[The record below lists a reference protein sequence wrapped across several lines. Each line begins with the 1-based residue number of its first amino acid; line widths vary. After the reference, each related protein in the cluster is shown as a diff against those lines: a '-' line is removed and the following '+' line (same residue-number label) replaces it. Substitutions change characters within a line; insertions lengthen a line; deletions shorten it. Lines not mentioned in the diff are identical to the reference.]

1 MSWYTLFHA
10 KKMFK
15 LNLKIALRNLWKYK
29 GYTAI
34 NVFGL
39 SIGLASCILIF
50 IFVRYQMSFDKDY
63 ANGDRIYRVVSSWKY
78 PDGNE
83 FQSAGVPL
91 PLAPAMRNDFS
102 QFEKVA
108 AIQQSGGIVKVKAQA
123 EKSEVKDSESV
134 FYAEPSF
141 FEIFDY
147 KWLSGSPNQALA
159 SPNTV
164 VLSEKTANKY
174 FGNWQKAIGN
184 SINFNTDKDFKVTG
198 VIKDN
203 PDNSSFPLEIIFS
216 YASFSNRNMKSWNSV
231 SSSSECYVL
240 LKNNTT
246 VADLAK
252 PLQQFIAK
260 YYLEKGTGKEE
271 HHFQPLSDIHHN
283 EDYNNFSDQITPYKQ
298 IIGLAVIG
306 LFLLLTACINF
317 VNLATAQAISRSKE
331 VGVRKVMG
339 SRRKQLIW
347 QFLSETALITI
358 ISLLLACVF
367 AELTLPKMENL
378 FGGDITFSLFGH
390 PIIFVF
396 LFALLILVSFL
407 AGLYPALI
415 MSGFSP
421 ALAIKNKV
429 AANAGGVGL
438 RKTLVVLQFAIT
450 AILIVSTLVVVK
462 QMSFIRDKS
471 LGFDTDAI
479 ALISMP
485 DDSLSQIKYDGF
497 KNRILAINGVKN
509 VSFCAAAPSSGNN
522 NETSFSYNSS
532 ENEDFQA
539 NVKAADE
546 EYFSTF
552 GLKLIAGRQ
561 LSKSDTIKEFVV
573 NETLL
578 KKVNVKDPKEAIGK
592 IIRLWGA
599 KGQIVGVVKDFNNY
613 SLHEAISPIAIFSKK
628 DRYGTVAVKLDKK
641 EMVATMKNIETT
653 FNAAFPDY
661 VYENNFFDESLKG
674 YYETEQIMGTLF
686 KVFAGVVIFI
696 SFIGLFGLIS
706 FVATQRTK
714 EIAIR
719 KVLGASNFELVKML
733 NSSFLWM
740 VLIANLV
747 AWPVAYIFVSNWL
760 STFQYRTTLSIWP
773 FVIAMLASVSITI
786 LTVSLRSY
794 RAAKANTIDALK
806 YE

>member
-1 MSWYTLFHA
+1 
-10 KKMFK
+10 MFK

-34 NVFGL
+34 NIFGL
-39 SIGLASCILIF
+39 SVGLASCILIF
-50 IFVRYQMSFDKDY
+50 IFVRYQLSFDKDY
-63 ANGDRIYRVVSSWKY
+63 ANDDRIYRVVSSWEY
-78 PDGNE
+78 ADGNQ
-83 FQSAGVPL
+83 FKSSGVPL

-102 QFEKVA
+102 QFDKVA

-123 EKSEVKDSESV
+123 GKAEVKDSEDIY
-134 FYAEPSF
+134 YAEPSF
-141 FEIFDY
+141 FEIFNY
-147 KWLSGSPNQALA
+147 SWLSGNPIQSLS

-164 VLSEKTANKY
+164 VLSEKMAKKY
-174 FGNWQKAIGN
+174 FGDWRNAIGN
-184 SINFNTDKDFKVTG
+184 SINFDAEKDFKVTG

-203 PDNSSFPLEIIFS
+203 PQNSSFPLGIIFS
-216 YASFSNRNMKSWNSV
+216 YASYSSRNMKSWGSV
-231 SSSSECYVL
+231 SSSSECFVL
-240 LKNNTT
+240 LKNGVTS
-246 VADLAK
+246 ADLDK
-252 PLQQFIAK
+252 PLQQFVKK
-260 YYLEKGTGKEE
+260 YYVEKGPGKEN
-271 HHFQPLSDIHHN
+271 HHFQPLNDIHHN
-283 EDYNNFSDQITPYKQ
+283 EDYGNFSNQITPYKQ

-317 VNLATAQAISRSKE
+317 INLATAQAISRSKE

-378 FGGDITFSLFGH
+378 FGGDVSFSLFGH

-396 LFALLILVSFL
+396 LFGLLVLVSFL

-438 RKTLVVLQFAIT
+438 RKTLVVVQFAIT
-450 AILIVSTLVVVK
+450 AILIVSTLVVMK

-479 ALISMP
+479 AMIGLP
-485 DDSLSQIKYDGF
+485 ADSASLLKHNGF
-497 KNRILAINGVKN
+497 KERLLAIDGVKS
-509 VSFCAAAPSSGNN
+509 VSFNGGAPSSGNN
-522 NETSFSYNSS
+522 NETSFTYNSS
-532 ENEDFQA
+532 KSADFQV
-539 NVKAADE
+539 NVKTADDA
-546 EYFSTF
+546 YFKTF
-552 GLKLIAGRQ
+552 GLTLVAGKA
-561 LSKSDTIKEFVV
+561 LSKSDTTKEFVV

-578 KKVNVKDPKEAIGK
+578 KKLNVKNPEEAIGK
-592 IIRLWGA
+592 IMRIWGA
-599 KGQIVGVVKDFNNY
+599 SGPIVGVVKDFNNY
-613 SLHEAISPIAIFSKK
+613 SLHEAIAPIAIFSRKTNNT
-628 DRYGTVAVKLDKK
+628 RVALKLDKK
-641 EMVATMKNIETT
+641 EMAATLKNVEGA
-653 FNAAFPDY
+653 FNASFPDY
-661 VYENNFFDESLKG
+661 VYENRFFDESLQG
-674 YYETEQIMGTLF
+674 YYETERIMGALF

-733 NSSFLWM
+733 NSSFMWM
-740 VLIANLV
+740 VLIANVV
-747 AWPVAYIFVSNWL
+747 AWPVAYILISKWL
-760 STFQYRTTLSIWP
+760 TGFQYRIELSVWP
-773 FVIAMLASVSITI
+773 FLIAMFISIIITLI
-786 LTVSLRSY
+786 TVTLRSY
-794 RAAKANTIDALK
+794 KAARANTIDALK

>member
-1 MSWYTLFHA
+1 
-10 KKMFK
+10 MFK

-34 NVFGL
+34 NIFGL
-39 SIGLASCILIF
+39 SVGLASCILIF
-50 IFVRYQMSFDKDY
+50 IFVRYQLSFDKDY
-63 ANGDRIYRVVSSWKY
+63 ANDDRIYRVVSSWEY
-78 PDGNE
+78 ADGNQ
-83 FQSAGVPL
+83 FKSSGVPL

-102 QFEKVA
+102 QFEKVS

-123 EKSEVKDSESV
+123 GKAEVKNSEDIY
-134 FYAEPSF
+134 YAEPSF
-141 FEIFDY
+141 FEIFNY
-147 KWLSGSPNQALA
+147 SWLSGNPIQSLS

-164 VLSEKTANKY
+164 VLSEKMAKKY
-174 FGNWQKAIGN
+174 FGDWRNAIGN
-184 SINFNTDKDFKVTG
+184 SINFDAEKDFKVTG

-203 PDNSSFPLEIIFS
+203 PQNSSFPLGIIFS
-216 YASFSNRNMKSWNSV
+216 YASYSSRNMKSWGSV
-231 SSSSECYVL
+231 SSSSECFVL
-240 LKNNTT
+240 LKKGVTS
-246 VADLAK
+246 ADLDK
-252 PLQQFIAK
+252 PLQQFIRK
-260 YYLEKGTGKEE
+260 YYVEKGPGKEN
-271 HHFQPLSDIHHN
+271 HHFQPLNDIHHN
-283 EDYNNFSDQITPYKQ
+283 EDYGNFSNQITPYKQ
-298 IIGLAVIG
+298 IIGLAIIG

-317 VNLATAQAISRSKE
+317 INLATAQAISRSKE

-378 FGGDITFSLFGH
+378 FGGDVSFSLFGH

-396 LFALLILVSFL
+396 LFGLLVLVSFL

-438 RKTLVVLQFAIT
+438 RKTLVVVQFAIT
-450 AILIVSTLVVVK
+450 AILIVSTLVVMK

-479 ALISMP
+479 AMIGLP
-485 DDSLSQIKYDGF
+485 ADSASLLKHNGF
-497 KNRILAINGVKN
+497 KERLLAIDGVKS
-509 VSFCAAAPSSGNN
+509 VSFNGGAPSSGNN
-522 NETSFSYNSS
+522 NETSFTYNSS
-532 ENEDFQA
+532 KSADFQV
-539 NVKAADE
+539 NVKTADDA
-546 EYFSTF
+546 YFKTF
-552 GLKLIAGRQ
+552 GLTLIAGKA
-561 LSKSDTIKEFVV
+561 LSKSDTTKEFVV

-578 KKVNVKDPKEAIGK
+578 KKLNVKNPEEAIGK
-592 IIRLWGA
+592 IMRIWGA
-599 KGQIVGVVKDFNNY
+599 SGPIVGVVKDFNNY
-613 SLHEAISPIAIFSKK
+613 SLHEAIAPIAIFSRKTNNT
-628 DRYGTVAVKLDKK
+628 RVALKLDKK
-641 EMVATMKNIETT
+641 EMAATLKDVEGA
-653 FNAAFPDY
+653 FNASFPDY
-661 VYENNFFDESLKG
+661 VYENRFFDESLQG
-674 YYETEQIMGTLF
+674 YYETERIMGALF

-733 NSSFLWM
+733 NSSFMWM
-740 VLIANLV
+740 VLIANVV
-747 AWPVAYIFVSNWL
+747 AWPVAYILISKWL
-760 STFQYRTTLSIWP
+760 TGFQYRIELSVWP
-773 FVIAMLASVSITI
+773 FLIAMFISIIITLI
-786 LTVSLRSY
+786 TVTLRSY
-794 RAAKANTIDALK
+794 KAARANTIDALK

>member
-1 MSWYTLFHA
+1 
-10 KKMFK
+10 MFK

-34 NVFGL
+34 NIFGL
-39 SIGLASCILIF
+39 SVGLASCILIF
-50 IFVRYQMSFDKDY
+50 IFVRYQLSFDKDY
-63 ANGDRIYRVVSSWKY
+63 ANDDRIYRVVSSWEY
-78 PDGNE
+78 ADGNQ
-83 FQSAGVPL
+83 FKSSGVPL

-102 QFEKVA
+102 QFDKVA

-123 EKSEVKDSESV
+123 GKAEVKDSEDIY
-134 FYAEPSF
+134 YAEPSF
-141 FEIFDY
+141 FEIFNY
-147 KWLSGSPNQALA
+147 SWLSGNPIQSLS

-164 VLSEKTANKY
+164 VLSEKMAKKY
-174 FGNWQKAIGN
+174 FGDWRNAIGN
-184 SINFNTDKDFKVTG
+184 SINFDAEKDFKVTG

-203 PDNSSFPLEIIFS
+203 PQNSSFPLGIIFS
-216 YASFSNRNMKSWNSV
+216 YASYSSRNMKSWGSV
-231 SSSSECYVL
+231 SSSSECFVL
-240 LKNNTT
+240 LKNGVTS
-246 VADLAK
+246 ADLDK
-252 PLQQFIAK
+252 PLQQFVKK
-260 YYLEKGTGKEE
+260 YYVEKGPGKEN
-271 HHFQPLSDIHHN
+271 HHFQPLNDIHHN
-283 EDYNNFSDQITPYKQ
+283 EDYGNFSNQITPYKQ
-298 IIGLAVIG
+298 IIGLAIIG

-317 VNLATAQAISRSKE
+317 INLATAQAISRSKE

-378 FGGDITFSLFGH
+378 FGGDVSFSLFGH

-396 LFALLILVSFL
+396 LFGLLVLVSFL

-429 AANAGGVGL
+429 AASAGGVGL
-438 RKTLVVLQFAIT
+438 RKTLVVVQFAIT
-450 AILIVSTLVVVK
+450 AILIVSTLVVMK

-479 ALISMP
+479 AMIGLP
-485 DDSLSQIKYDGF
+485 ADSASLLKHNGF
-497 KNRILAINGVKN
+497 KERLLAIDGVKS
-509 VSFCAAAPSSGNN
+509 VSFNGGAPSSGNN
-522 NETSFSYNSS
+522 NETSFTYNSS
-532 ENEDFQA
+532 KSADFQV
-539 NVKAADE
+539 NVKTADDA
-546 EYFSTF
+546 YFKTF
-552 GLKLIAGRQ
+552 GLTLVAGKA
-561 LSKSDTIKEFVV
+561 LSKSDTTKEFVV

-578 KKVNVKDPKEAIGK
+578 KKLNVKNPEEAIGK
-592 IIRLWGA
+592 IMRIWGA
-599 KGQIVGVVKDFNNY
+599 SGPIVGVVKDFNNY
-613 SLHEAISPIAIFSKK
+613 SLHEAIAPIAIFSRKTNNT
-628 DRYGTVAVKLDKK
+628 RVALKLDKK
-641 EMVATMKNIETT
+641 EMAATLKNVEGA
-653 FNAAFPDY
+653 FNASFPDY
-661 VYENNFFDESLKG
+661 VYENRFFDESLQG
-674 YYETEQIMGTLF
+674 YYETERIMGALF

-733 NSSFLWM
+733 NSSFMWM
-740 VLIANLV
+740 VLIANVV
-747 AWPVAYIFVSNWL
+747 AWPVAYILISKWL
-760 STFQYRTTLSIWP
+760 TGFQYRIELSVWP
-773 FVIAMLASVSITI
+773 FLIAMFISIIITLI
-786 LTVSLRSY
+786 TVTLRSY
-794 RAAKANTIDALK
+794 KAARANTIDALK

>member
-1 MSWYTLFHA
+1 
-10 KKMFK
+10 MFK

-50 IFVRYQMSFDKDY
+50 IFVRYQTSFDKDY
-63 ANGDRIYRVVSSWKY
+63 ENADRIYRVVSEWKY
-78 PDGNE
+78 ADGND

-108 AIQQSGGIVKVKAQA
+108 AIQQSGGILKVKAQA
-123 EKSEVKDSESV
+123 GKAEVKDSENV
-134 FYAEPSF
+134 YYAEPSF

-147 KWLSGSPNQALA
+147 KWLSGNANQSL
-159 SPNTV
+159 STPNTV
-164 VLSEKTANKY
+164 VLSEKMAKKY
-174 FGNWQKAIGN
+174 FGEWQKALGN
-184 SINFNTDKDFKVTG
+184 SINFNTKQDFKITG

-203 PDNSSFPLEIIFS
+203 PQNSSFPLGIIFS
-216 YASFSNRNMKSWNSV
+216 YASYNSRNLKSWNSV
-231 SSSSECYVL
+231 SSSSECFVL
-240 LKNNTT
+240 LKTGTT
-246 VADLAK
+246 VADLDK
-252 PLQQFIAK
+252 PLQQFIKK
-260 YYLEKGTGKEE
+260 YYVEKGPGKET
-271 HHFQPLSDIHHN
+271 HHFQALSDIHHN
-283 EDYNNFSDQITPYKQ
+283 EDYGNFANQNTPYKQ
-298 IIGLAVIG
+298 IIGLAIIG

-347 QFLSETALITI
+347 QFLSETGLITI
-358 ISLLLACVF
+358 IALLLACVL

-378 FGGDITFSLFGH
+378 FGGDVSFSLFGH

-396 LFALLILVSFL
+396 LLGLLVLVSFL

-438 RKTLVVLQFAIT
+438 RKTLVVVQFAIT
-450 AILIVSTLVVVK
+450 AILIVSTLVVIK

-471 LGFDTDAI
+471 LGFDTEAI
-479 ALISMP
+479 AMVNLPS
-485 DDSLSQIKYDGF
+485 DSLSQLKFNGF
-497 KNRILAINGVKN
+497 KERLLGINGIKSI
-509 VSFCAAAPSSGNN
+509 SFNAGAPSSGNN
-522 NETSFSYNSS
+522 NETSFTYNSS
-532 ENEDFQA
+532 KSADFQA
-539 NVKAADE
+539 NVKTADD
-546 EYFSTF
+546 EYFKTF
-552 GLKLIAGRQ
+552 GLKLVAGRA
-561 LSKSDTIKEFVV
+561 LSKSDTTKEFVV

-578 KKVNVKDPKEAIGK
+578 KKLNVKNPQDAIGK
-592 IIRLWGA
+592 IMRIWGSS
-599 KGQIVGVVKDFNNY
+599 GPIVGVVKDFNNY
-613 SLHEAISPIAIFSKK
+613 SLHEAIAPIAIFSRKK
-628 DRYGTVAVKLDKK
+628 NYENVAIKLEKAQMLTALK
-641 EMVATMKNIETT
+641 QVEST
-653 FNAAFPDY
+653 FNTTFPDY

-740 VLIANLV
+740 VLIANLL
-747 AWPVAYIFVSNWL
+747 AWPIAYIFVSNWL
-760 STFQYRTTLSIWP
+760 STFQYRAELSIWP
-773 FVIAMLASVSITI
+773 FVIAMITSIGITI
-786 LTVSLRSY
+786 ITVSLRSY
-794 RAAKANTIDALK
+794 RAASANTIDALK

>member
-1 MSWYTLFHA
+1 
-10 KKMFK
+10 MFK

-50 IFVRYQMSFDKDY
+50 IFVSYQTSFDKDY
-63 ANGDRIYRVVSSWKY
+63 VNSDRIYRVVSSWKY
-78 PDGNE
+78 ADANE
-83 FQSAGVPL
+83 FQSPGVPL

-108 AIQQSGGIVKVKAQA
+108 AIQQSGGIVKVKAQKG
-123 EKSEVKDSESV
+123 KSEIKDSESV

-147 KWLSGSPNQALA
+147 NWLSGNANQALNT
-159 SPNTV
+159 PNTV
-164 VLSEKTANKY
+164 VLSEKMAIKY
-174 FGNWQKAIGN
+174 FGDWQKAVGN

-203 PDNSSFPLEIIFS
+203 PQNSSFPLGIIFS
-216 YASFSNRNMKSWNSV
+216 YSSYNNRNLKVWNSV
-231 SSSSECYVL
+231 SSSSECFVL
-240 LKNNTT
+240 LKKG
-246 VADLAK
+246 VAVTELDK
-252 PLQQFIAK
+252 PLQQFIKK
-260 YYLEKGTGKEE
+260 YYVEKGPGKEG
-271 HHFQPLSDIHHN
+271 HQFQPLSDIHHN
-283 EDYNNFSDQITPYKQ
+283 EDYGNFANQVTPYKQ
-298 IIGLAVIG
+298 ILGLAIIG
-306 LFLLLTACINF
+306 LFLLITACINF

-347 QFLSETALITI
+347 QFLSETALITVI
-358 ISLLLACVF
+358 ALLLACVLT
-367 AELTLPKMENL
+367 ELTLPKMENL
-378 FGGDITFSLFGH
+378 FGGDVNFSLFGE
-390 PIIFVF
+390 PIIFIF
-396 LFALLILVSFL
+396 LLGLLVLVSFL
-407 AGLYPALI
+407 AGLYPALV

-438 RKTLVVLQFAIT
+438 RKTLVVVQFAIT
-450 AILIVSTLVVVK
+450 AILIVSTLVVIK
-462 QMSFIRDKS
+462 QMSYIRDKS

-479 ALISMP
+479 AMINLP
-485 DDSLSQIKYDGF
+485 TDSVSQIKYSGF
-497 KNRILAINGVKN
+497 KERLLAINGVKSI
-509 VSFCAAAPSSGNN
+509 SFNGGAPSSGNN
-522 NETSFSYNSS
+522 NETSFNYNSS
-532 ENEDFQA
+532 KSAEFQV
-539 NVKAADE
+539 NVKTADD
-546 EYFSTF
+546 EYFKTF
-552 GLKLIAGRQ
+552 GLTLIAGRQ
-561 LSKSDTIKEFVV
+561 LAKSDTTKEFVV

-578 KKVNVKDPKEAIGK
+578 KKLNVKNPADAIGK
-592 IIRLWGA
+592 IMRIWGA
-599 KGQIVGVVKDFNNY
+599 SGPVVGVVKDFNNY
-613 SLHEAISPIAIFSKK
+613 SLHEAIAPIAIFSRK
-628 DRYGTVAVKLDKK
+628 RNYENVAIKLDKK
-641 EMVATMKNIETT
+641 EMLATLKKIEST
-653 FNAAFPDY
+653 FNATFPDY
-661 VYENNFFDESLKG
+661 VYENNFFDESLKE

-719 KVLGASNFELVKML
+719 KVLGASNLELIKML

-740 VLIANLV
+740 VLIANMV
-747 AWPVAYIFVSNWL
+747 AWPVAYIFVKNWL
-760 STFQYRTTLSIWP
+760 AGFEYRIDLSIWP
-773 FVIAMLASVSITI
+773 FVFAMLISMTITI
-786 LTVSLRSY
+786 ITVTLRSY
-794 RAAKANTIDALK
+794 KAAKANTIDALK

>member
-1 MSWYTLFHA
+1 
-10 KKMFK
+10 MFK

-34 NVFGL
+34 NIFGL

-50 IFVRYQMSFDKDY
+50 IFVRYQLSFDKDF

-78 PDGNE
+78 ADGNE

-91 PLAPAMRNDFS
+91 PLTPAMRNDFS

-108 AIQQSGGIVKVKAQA
+108 AIQQDGGIIKVKAQA
-123 EKSEVKDSESV
+123 GKSEVKDSEDV
-134 FYAEPSF
+134 YYAEPSF

-147 KWLSGSPNQALA
+147 KWLAGNPNQSLSA
-159 SPNTV
+159 PNTV
-164 VLSEKTANKY
+164 VLSEKMAKKY
-174 FGNWQKAIGN
+174 FGDWRKAVGN
-184 SINFNTDKDFKVTG
+184 SINFNTNKDFKVTG

-203 PDNSSFPLEIIFS
+203 PQNSSYPLGIIFS
-216 YASFSNRNMKSWNSV
+216 YASFSSKNIKEWGSV

-240 LKNNTT
+240 LKPGITT
-246 VADLAK
+246 ADLDK
-252 PLQQFIAK
+252 PLQQFLNK
-260 YYLEKGTGKEE
+260 YEDDKEASGKIG
-271 HHFQPLSDIHHN
+271 HTFQPLADIHHN
-283 EDYNNFSDQITPYKQ
+283 EDYGNFANQNTPYKQ
-298 IIGLAVIG
+298 IIGLGIIG

-317 VNLATAQAISRSKE
+317 INLATAQAISRSKE

-347 QFLSETALITI
+347 QFLSETALITVMA
-358 ISLLLACVF
+358 LLLACVF

-378 FGGDITFSLFGH
+378 FGGDVSFSLFGH
-390 PIIFVF
+390 PIIFIF
-396 LFALLILVSFL
+396 LLVLLVLVSFL

-438 RKTLVVLQFAIT
+438 RKTLVVVQFAIT
-450 AILIVSTLVVVK
+450 AVLIVSTLVVIK

-471 LGFDTDAI
+471 LGFDSEAI
-479 ALISMP
+479 ALVSVP
-485 DDSLSQIKYDGF
+485 QDSVGKLKFDGF
-497 KNRILAINGVKN
+497 KERIMKINGVKN
-509 VSFCAAAPSSGNN
+509 VSFCSAAPSSDNN
-522 NETSFSYNSS
+522 NETSFTYNSS
-532 ENEDFQA
+532 KSQDFQA
-539 NVKAADE
+539 NVKAVDE
-546 EYFSTF
+546 DYFNTF
-552 GLKLIAGRQ
+552 GLNLIAGRGIA
-561 LSKSDTIKEFVV
+561 KSDTIKEFVV

-578 KKVNVKDPKEAIGK
+578 KKINVKDPKEAMGK
-592 IIRLWGA
+592 IMALWGG

-613 SLHEAISPIAIFSKK
+613 SLHDAIAPMAIFSRKSNYK
-628 DRYGTVAVKLDKK
+628 TIAIKLDKK
-641 EMVATMKNIETT
+641 EISSTMKNIESTFNTT
-653 FNAAFPDY
+653 FPDF
-661 VYENNFFDESLKG
+661 VYENNFFDENLKG
-674 YYETEQIMGTLF
+674 YYQTEQIMGTLF

-740 VLIANLV
+740 VLIANMV
-747 AWPVAYIFVSNWL
+747 AWPVAYILVSNWL
-760 STFQYRTTLSIWP
+760 STFQYRTDLSIWP
-773 FVIAMLASVSITI
+773 FVIAMLTSMSITVI
-786 LTVSLRSY
+786 TVSLRSY

>member
-1 MSWYTLFHA
+1 
-10 KKMFK
+10 MFK

-29 GYTAI
+29 GYTLI

-50 IFVRYQMSFDKDY
+50 IFVRYQLSFDKGY
-63 ANGDRIYRVVSSWKY
+63 ANGDRIYRVVTSWKY
-78 PDGNE
+78 ADGNE
-83 FQSAGVPL
+83 FSSSGTPL
-91 PLAPAMRNDFS
+91 PLPPTFRNDFT

-108 AIQQSGGIVKVKAQA
+108 AIQESNGIVKVKSQA
-123 EKSEVKDSESV
+123 GKAEVKDSEAV

-147 KWLSGSPNQALA
+147 KWLSGNPNQSLSA
-159 SPNTV
+159 PNTV
-164 VLSEKTANKY
+164 VLSEKAADKY
-174 FGNWQKAIGN
+174 FGDWRKAVGN
-184 SINFNTDKDFKVTG
+184 SINFNADKDFKVTG

-203 PDNSSFPLEIIFS
+203 PQNSSFPLEIIFS
-216 YASFSNRNMKSWNSV
+216 YASFTNRNMKEWGSV
-231 SSSSECYVL
+231 SSASECYVL
-240 LKNNTT
+240 LKEG
-246 VADLAK
+246 VAISDLAK
-252 PLQQFIAK
+252 PLAQHLNK
-260 YYLEKGTGKEE
+260 YENEEDAPGKVN
-271 HHFQPLSDIHHN
+271 HTFQPLENIHHN
-283 EDYNNFSDQITPYKQ
+283 EDYGNFAQQSIPYKQ
-298 IIGLAVIG
+298 IIGLGIIG

-317 VNLATAQAISRSKE
+317 INLATAQAISRSKE

-358 ISLLLACVF
+358 IALLLACVF
-367 AELTLPKMENL
+367 AELALPKMENL
-378 FGGDITFSLFGH
+378 FGGEVSFSLFGH

-396 LFALLILVSFL
+396 LLGLLVLVSFL

-438 RKTLVVLQFAIT
+438 RKTLVVVQFAIT
-450 AILIVSTLVVVK
+450 AILIVSTLVVIK
-462 QMSFIRDKS
+462 QMNFIRDKS
-471 LGFDTDAI
+471 LGFDTEAI
-479 ALISMP
+479 TLVDLP
-485 DDSLSQIKYDGF
+485 TDSLSQLKYNSF
-497 KNRILAINGVKN
+497 KEKLLVVNGVKDI
-509 VSFCAAAPSSGNN
+509 SFNAGAPSSGSN
-522 NETSFSYNSS
+522 NETSFTYNSS
-532 ENEDFQA
+532 KPADFQVS
-539 NVKAADE
+539 VKAGDE
-546 EYFSTF
+546 AYFKTF
-552 GLKLIAGRQ
+552 GLTIVAGRA

-578 KKVNVKDPKEAIGK
+578 KKLNVSKPADAIGK
-592 IIRLWGA
+592 IMRIWGSS
-599 KGQIVGVVKDFNNY
+599 GPIVGVVKDFNNY
-613 SLHEAISPIAIFSKK
+613 SLHEAIAPVSIFSRKT
-628 DRYGTVAVKLDKK
+628 RYNTVAIKLEIK
-641 EMVATMKNIETT
+641 EMANAMKSIENT
-653 FNAAFPDY
+653 FNATFPDY
-661 VYENNFFDESLKG
+661 VYSSNFFDESLKSF
-674 YYETEQIMGTLF
+674 YETEQIMGVLF

-719 KVLGASNFELVKML
+719 KVLGASNLELIKML

-740 VLIANLV
+740 VLIANMV
-747 AWPVAYIFVSNWL
+747 AWPVAYIFVKDWL
-760 STFQYRTTLSIWP
+760 AGFQYRIDLSIWP
-773 FVIAMLASVSITI
+773 FVFAMLISMFITI
-786 LTVSLRSY
+786 FTVTLRSY

>member
-1 MSWYTLFHA
+1 
-10 KKMFK
+10 MFK

-50 IFVRYQMSFDKDY
+50 IFVRYQLSFDKDY

-78 PDGNE
+78 ADGND
-83 FQSAGVPL
+83 FQSSGVPL
-91 PLAPAMRNDFS
+91 PLVPAMRNDFS

-108 AIQQSGGIVKVKAQA
+108 AIQESGGIIKVNA
-123 EKSEVKDSESV
+123 EKGKSEVKDSETV
-134 FYAEPSF
+134 FYAEPAF

-147 KWLSGSPNQALA
+147 KWLSGNANQSLNT
-159 SPNTV
+159 PNTV
-164 VLSEKTANKY
+164 VLSEKMAKKY
-174 FGNWQKAIGN
+174 FGDWHKAIGN

-203 PDNSSFPLEIIFS
+203 PQNSSFPLGIIFS
-216 YASFSNRNMKSWNSV
+216 YASYSNRNMKSWGSV
-231 SSSSECYVL
+231 SSSSACFVL
-240 LKNNTT
+240 LKDGVTT
-246 VADLAK
+246 AELDK
-252 PLQQFIAK
+252 PLQQFIKK
-260 YYLEKGTGKEE
+260 YYVDKGPGTEE
-271 HHFQPLSDIHHN
+271 HHFQSLNDIHHN
-283 EDYNNFSDQITPYKQ
+283 EDYNNFSGQTTPYKQ
-298 IIGLAVIG
+298 IIGLGIIG

-317 VNLATAQAISRSKE
+317 INLATAQAISRSKE

-339 SRRKQLIW
+339 SRRKQLVW

-378 FGGDITFSLFGH
+378 FGGDVNFSLFGH
-390 PIIFVF
+390 SIIFIF
-396 LFALLILVSFL
+396 LFGLLVLVSFL
-407 AGLYPALI
+407 AGLYPALV

-438 RKTLVVLQFAIT
+438 RKTLVVVQFAIT
-450 AILIVSTLVVVK
+450 AVLIVSTLVVIK

-471 LGFDTDAI
+471 LGFDTEAI
-479 ALISMP
+479 ALVSLPQDSIS
-485 DDSLSQIKYDGF
+485 QQKYEGF
-497 KNRILAINGVKN
+497 KNRLLSVNGVKN
-509 VSFCAAAPSSGNN
+509 VSFCAAAPSSGSN
-522 NETSFSYNSS
+522 NETSFTYNSS
-532 ENEDFQA
+532 ESEDFQA
-539 NVKAADE
+539 NVKAADH
-546 EYFSTF
+546 EYFNTF
-552 GLKLIAGRQ
+552 GLQLIAGRP
-561 LSKSDTIKEFVV
+561 LAKSDTIKEFVI

-578 KKVNVKDPKEAIGK
+578 KKINVKDPKEAIGK
-592 IIRLWGA
+592 IMGLWGG

-613 SLHEAISPIAIFSKK
+613 SLHEAIAPIAIFSRKE
-628 DRYGTVAVKLDKK
+628 RYSIVAVKLDTK
-641 EMVATMKNIETT
+641 EMVTTMKKIESI
-653 FNAAFPDY
+653 FNTSFPDF
-661 VYENNFFDESLKG
+661 VYESNFFDESLKG
-674 YYETEQIMGTLF
+674 YYQTEEIMGTLF

-740 VLIANLV
+740 VLIANMV
-747 AWPVAYIFVSNWL
+747 AWPVAYIFVSKWL
-760 STFQYRTTLSIWP
+760 STFQYRTDLNVWP
-773 FVIAMLASVSITI
+773 FIIAMITSIGITI
-786 LTVSLRSY
+786 ITVTLRSY
-794 RAAKANTIDALK
+794 RAAKTNTIDALK